1 MEILKVFKKFIRK
14 KSGAKSSCHGG
25 SIGGD
30 TSFFDKIAIVGSP
43 NVGKSVIFNILTGS
57 YATVSNY
64 PGTTVEVFRGKGKF
78 GTKEYQIIDTPGM
91 YSLLPITEE
100 EKVART
106 IILEEKPKI
115 VIQVIDAKNLESM
128 LPFTMQLIDAG
139 LPLIV
144 NLNIMDEAENLG
156 LSIDIEKLQ
165 NNLGVPVVETTAVSG
180 KNIAKLREII
190 ESYRKKESDNSANYY
205 SYNDVVDKALKEIT
219 GLLEYEYRLSKH
231 SIAMLLLLE
240 DEEVSKVVSSKE
252 KNYSIIKAIISE
264 TKNKHSQPMNY
275 VISLER
281 QKIATDIS
289 NQVITKNKEVKLTL
303 RDRLSRATM
312 NPWMGFPIFFIIIFA
327 LYEFVGVFGAQTA
340 VNFLEGTLFGNYIN
354 PAVNN
359 WVSSVIPWKILQDLI
374 ANDYGII
381 TLGVRYSIALILPI
395 VTTFFLAF
403 SIIEDTGYLPRL
415 AMLVDR
421 AFKKIGLNGRAV
433 IPIILGFGC
442 DTMAVV
448 VTRTLE
454 TKREKIISSFLLA
467 LAIPC
472 SAQLGVMLALLS
484 GNFKA
489 FGIWILVMISVFL
502 LVGYLAAKIL
512 PGEKPLFYM
521 VVPPLRWPRISNV
534 LIKTFSRVKWYFK
547 EIFPLFIA
555 ASVVIWIGKITRI
568 FDFLIKIL
576 EFPVRWIGLPPEAA
590 KAFLFGFFRRDFG
603 AAGLYD
609 LKASGVL
616 IGIPLVVA
624 VVTMTLF
631 IPCIAQFSI
640 TAKERGIKTAI
651 AMGAIIIPFAFI
663 VGAVLNIILKVLGVS
678 I

>member
-1 MEILKVFKKFIRK
+1 MGLLKVFKKFIKRF
-14 KSGAKSSCHGG
+14 GPKSSCHCETNTEDL
-25 SIGGD
+25 S
-30 TSFFDKIAIVGSP
+30 SFDKIAIIGSP
-43 NVGKSVIFNILTGS
+43 NVGKSVIFNILTGI

-78 GTKEYQIIDTPGM
+78 DTKEYQIIDTPGM

-128 LPFTMQLIDAG
+128 LPFTMQLVEAG
-139 LPLIV
+139 LPLIL

-156 LSIDIEKLQ
+156 LSINIEKLQ
-165 NNLGVPVVETTAVSG
+165 KKLGIPVIETIAVSG
-180 KNIAKLREII
+180 KNIDRLKEAIKFYSSRESNNTTI
-190 ESYRKKESDNSANYY
+190 SY
-205 SYNDVVDKALKEIT
+205 SYNDVIDKALKEIAS
-219 GLLEYEYRLSKH
+219 LLEYEYRLYKH
-231 SIAMLLLLE
+231 SVAMLLLLE

-252 KNYSIIKAIISE
+252 KNYSIIKTIVSE
-264 TKNKHSQPMNY
+264 TKNKYSQPLNY
-275 VISLER
+275 IISLER

-289 NQVITKNKEVKLTL
+289 DQVITKNKGVKLTL

-312 NPWMGFPIFFIIIFA
+312 NPWIGFPIFFIIIFA
-327 LYEFVGVFGAQTA
+327 LYEFVGVFGAQIA

-359 WVSSVIPWKILQDLI
+359 WVSSVIPWKVLQDLI
-374 ANDYGII
+374 ANEYGII
-381 TLGVRYSIALILPI
+381 TMGVRYSVAIILPI

-442 DTMAVV
+442 ATMATM

-454 TKREKIISSFLLA
+454 TKREKVISSFLLA

-489 FGIWILVMISVFL
+489 LGIWILVMVSVFL

-576 EFPVRWIGLPPEAA
+576 EFPVRWIGLPPEAS

-609 LKASGVL
+609 LKASGIL

-640 TAKERGIKTAI
+640 TAKERGIKTAV
-651 AMGAIIIPFAFI
+651 AMGAIIFPFAFI
-663 VGAVLNIILKVLGVS
+663 VGAVLNILLKVLGAK

>member
-1 MEILKVFKKFIRK
+1 MKVLKVLKKFSKRL
-14 KSGAKSSCHGG
+14 GAKSSCHGETNKE
-25 SIGGD
+25 D
-30 TSFFDKIAIVGSP
+30 LNLLDKIAIVGSP

-78 GTKEYQIIDTPGM
+78 GSKEYQIIDTPGM

-128 LPFTMQLIDAG
+128 LPFTMQLIEAG
-139 LPLIV
+139 LPLIL

-165 NNLGVPVVETTAVSG
+165 DKLGIPVVETIAVSG
-180 KNIAKLREII
+180 KNIDKLKEII
-190 ESYRKKESDNSANYY
+190 KSYNGKKTSDNKIFY
-205 SYNDVVDKALKEIT
+205 SYNNFINKAINKIT
-219 GLLEYEYRLSKH
+219 GLLEYQYRLSNN

-240 DEEVSKVVSSKE
+240 DKEVTQVVSSKE
-252 KNYSIIKAIISE
+252 KNYQIIKTVIDEI
-264 TKNKHSQPMNY
+264 KNKYSQPLNY
-275 VISLER
+275 IVSLER
-281 QKIATDIS
+281 QKIATGIS
-289 NQVITKNKEVKLTL
+289 EQIITKNKEAKLTL
-303 RDRLSRATM
+303 RDKLSRATM
-312 NPWMGFPIFFIIIFA
+312 NPWIGFPIFFAVVFA

-340 VNFLEGTLFGNYIN
+340 VNYLEGTLFGKYIN

-374 ANDYGII
+374 AHDYGII
-381 TLGVRYSIALILPI
+381 TLGIRYSVAIILPI

-442 DTMAVV
+442 DTMATM

-489 FGIWILVMISVFL
+489 LGIWILVMVLIFL
-502 LVGYLAAKIL
+502 FVGYLAAKIL
-512 PGEKPLFYM
+512 PGERPLFYM

-534 LIKTFSRVKWYFK
+534 LIKTYSRVMWYFK

-576 EFPVRWIGLPPEAA
+576 EYPVRWIGLPPEAA

-609 LKASGVL
+609 LKSSGIL

-640 TAKERGIKTAI
+640 TAKERGIKTAVI
-651 AMGAIIIPFAFI
+651 MGAIIVPFAFL
-663 VGAVLNIILKVLGVS
+663 VGAILNILLRVSGVS

>member
-1 MEILKVFKKFIRK
+1 MGLLKVFKKFIK
-14 KSGAKSSCHGG
+14 GFGPKSSCHCETKTE
-25 SIGGD
+25 D
-30 TSFFDKIAIVGSP
+30 LTPFDKIAIIGNP

-78 GTKEYQIIDTPGM
+78 DAREYQIIDTPGA

-128 LPFTMQLIDAG
+128 LPFTIQLIEAK
-139 LPLIV
+139 LPLIL

-156 LSIDIEKLQ
+156 LSINIEKLQ
-165 NNLGVPVVETTAVSG
+165 KMLGIPVIETTAVSG
-180 KNIAKLREII
+180 KNIDMLKEAIKSYSSREPNDTAI
-190 ESYRKKESDNSANYY
+190 SY
-205 SYNDVVDKALKEIT
+205 SYSEVIDKALKEIVS
-219 GLLEYEYRLSKH
+219 LLEYEYRLSKN

-240 DEEVSKVVSSKE
+240 DEEVSKVVSLKE
-252 KNYSIIKAIISE
+252 KNYSIIKTIVNE
-264 TKNKHSQPMNY
+264 TKNKYSQPLNY
-275 VISLER
+275 IISLER

-289 NQVITKNKEVKLTL
+289 DQVITKNKEVKLTL

-312 NPWMGFPIFFIIIFA
+312 NPWIGFPIFFVIIFA
-327 LYEFVGVFGAQTA
+327 LYEFVGVFGAQIA
-340 VNFLEGTLFGNYIN
+340 VNFLEGKLFGNYIN

-359 WVSSVIPWKILQDLI
+359 WVASVIPWKILQDLI
-374 ANDYGII
+374 ANEYGII
-381 TLGVRYSIALILPI
+381 TLGVRYAVAIILPI

-433 IPIILGFGC
+433 IPIVLGFGC
-442 DTMAVV
+442 STMATM

-472 SAQLGVMLALLS
+472 SAQLGVMIALLS
-484 GNFKA
+484 GNFRA
-489 FGIWILVMISVFL
+489 FGIWILVIVLVFI

-521 VVPPLRWPRISNV
+521 VVPPLRWPRVSNV

-603 AAGLYD
+603 AAGLHCMHPA
-609 LKASGVL
+609 LFL

-640 TAKERGIKTAI
+640 TAKERGIKTAV
-651 AMGAIIIPFAFI
+651 AMGAIIFPFAFI
-663 VGAVLNIILKVLGVS
+663 VGAALNILLKVLGVK